1 MPRERT
7 AGESPRDG
15 AMEVAFEQWPEP
27 QVSCTVS
34 ANVVSTL
41 QENNIAGLYR
51 VSAEIFSLKLGG
63 NTDIFALSFLAWGVF
78 VSENRRDLV

>member
-27 QVSCTVS
+27 QVFLHSKRQRRFHVTGKQYSWSVLSECRDFFS
-34 ANVVSTL
+34 
-41 QENNIAGLYR
+41 
-51 VSAEIFSLKLGG
+51 EIR
-63 NTDIFALSFLAWGVF
+63 W
-78 VSENRRDLV
+78 

>member
-7 AGESPRDG
+7 AGESPRDE

-41 QENNIAGLYR
+41 QENNIAGLY
-51 VSAEIFSLKLGG
+51 
-63 NTDIFALSFLAWGVF
+63 
-78 VSENRRDLV
+78 